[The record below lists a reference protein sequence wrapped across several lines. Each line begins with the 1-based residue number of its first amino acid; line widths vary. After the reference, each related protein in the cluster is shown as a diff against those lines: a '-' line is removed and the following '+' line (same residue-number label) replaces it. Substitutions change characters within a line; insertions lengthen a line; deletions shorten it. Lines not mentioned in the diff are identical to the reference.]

1 MRSAEFLFLLPFQT
15 KQSQADLDQASS
27 SKEEDSVRTKAV
39 SIKIPSG
46 GVMNYDIMYEMK
58 FKTNG
63 GWMYDI
69 AVTRDDTLTR

>member
-1 MRSAEFLFLLPFQT
+1 MPLMSSCPFLFQT

-27 SKEEDSVRTKAV
+27 SNEEDLAKTKAV
-39 SIKIPSG
+39 SIKTPSG
-46 GVMNYDIMYEMK
+46 GVMDYDIMYEMK

-69 AVTRDDTLTR
+69 AVTKDDTLTR